1 MKVSYDLYETLLANV
16 YLQFSQTSFEEISAL
31 WHKRNCGHKIIDFQ
45 KSSNICVSCFLRRI
59 RLAKKRGVNS
69 SKCVWKQLY
78 FSSEYCPKPN
88 KKIFR
93 RVGATKFCRASAPET
108 KEGKANN
115 SWGRYFH
122 VFFHPKLFSKG
133 ESFVATVRNTFTEC
147 LPLIP
152 SGKFWQNFF
161 AFSQN
166 ELWTQNN
173 RFQWVVQNSL
183 STD

>member
-1 MKVSYDLYETLLANV
+1 MKVSYDLYETFLPNV
-16 YLQFSQTSFEEISAL
+16 YLQFSQTSFDEISAL

-59 RLAKKRGVNS
+59 RLAKKRRLIQVNVFES
-69 SKCVWKQLY
+69 NFTFQANIVQSQTKRFSGALARQNSVAPARSK
-78 FSSEYCPKPN
+78 
-88 KKIFR
+88 
-93 RVGATKFCRASAPET
+93 T

-152 SGKFWQNFF
+152 SGKFWRNFF
-161 AFSQN
+161 AFSQK

-173 RFQWVVQNSL
+173 RLN
-183 STD
+183 